1 MIPSKTQRSL
11 SVLQALAGTGSK
23 AMAPHA
29 AYMKITTLELEK
41 LRLNK
46 ARQHAT
52 RRMAE
57 IDARLRELDA
67 QKSALLSAIE
77 SARNMPSLPGRGL
90 GAKGLRTPVTGR
102 ARLTY

>member
-1 MIPSKTQRSL
+1 MSPSKTQRNL
-11 SVLQALAGTGSK
+11 SVLRQLSGSATT

-46 ARQHAT
+46 AREHAL
-52 RRMAE
+52 RRVGE

-67 QKSALLSAIE
+67 QKAALLSCLGA
-77 SARNMPSLPGRGL
+77 ARGAPPTPGI
-90 GAKGLRTPVTGR
+90 GAKGLRPSGGGSRV
-102 ARLTY
+102 RLTY

>member
-11 SVLQALAGTGSK
+11 SVLRALSGLTTT

-46 ARQHAT
+46 ARENAL

-57 IDARLRELDA
+57 IDARLRDLEG
-67 QKSALLSAIE
+67 QKAALLSC
-77 SARNMPSLPGRGL
+77 LGPGRGGPQTPGI
-90 GAKGLRTPVTGR
+90 GAKGLRPNGGGR
-102 ARLTY
+102 VRLTY